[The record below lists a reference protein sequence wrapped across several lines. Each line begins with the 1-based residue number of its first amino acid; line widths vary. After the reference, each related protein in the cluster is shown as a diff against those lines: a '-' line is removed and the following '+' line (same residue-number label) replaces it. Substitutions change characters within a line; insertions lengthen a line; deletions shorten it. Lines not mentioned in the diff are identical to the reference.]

1 MQDHNNIQNNK
12 DNNTTVIPK
21 EDLLAASNN
30 NTVKGILT
38 RVYKFF
44 MVSFGKDRT
53 PVWNKLMD
61 QYVNDP
67 ANNISSYRSKR
78 TSIRGNMK
86 REYLGPQL
94 SWPKFCEAMRFAR
107 FKKLEIVFIAEDE
120 NGNSMTMREN
130 LDFASI
136 PDSDFVDDLVESRV
150 APYKREL
157 DLTGIGEDAK
167 KVIMNAVNSSK
178 AFVATHPN
186 IAGSTTPNKVMSRG
200 KDWVSRTPEE
210 VEKIIVNNTVK
221 EPEIQKT
228 E

>member
-1 MQDHNNIQNNK
+1 MQDRDDIQNSK
-12 DNNTTVIPK
+12 DNSTTVISK

-44 MVSFGKDRT
+44 MVSFGKHRT

-67 ANNISSYRSKR
+67 SNNISSYRSKR

-120 NGNSMTMREN
+120 DGNTMTMREN

-136 PDSDFVDDLVESRV
+136 PDSDFAEDIVESRV

-157 DLTGIGEDAK
+157 DLNGIGEDAK
-167 KVIMNAVNSSK
+167 KAIIAAMGSSK
-178 AFVATHPN
+178 VYMASHNNNNAS
-186 IAGSTTPNKVMSRG
+186 APNKPTTRG
-200 KDWVSRTPEE
+200 KDWVSRPPTE
-210 VEKIIVNNTVK
+210 VQTIIENNTVK
-221 EPEIQKT
+221 EPIVEKVD
-228 E
+228 